1 MIIKSLWKAVKWA
14 TLKTPVPE
22 LSLFVGLAGISW
34 ALYDAYSAKST
45 EQITK
50 QVPVENDIE
59 DDSGEPKLYHVD
71 VEIIRKTAP
80 ADVWDCLGGNKFSI
94 REAIKTYN
102 SMDTDAKR
110 IFKVSAISMAC
121 VLYYAVASSARGIAA
136 ANENFELEFYLAL
149 ERGWAERTVSTA
161 ESEMADAQ
169 RIVNKY
175 KSDFAENKWADN
187 PQAYCNYRNQLHD
200 IMIFGTMVDTY
211 KTVKETKIS

>member
-22 LSLFVGLAGISW
+22 LSLFVGVVGMSW
-34 ALYDAYSAKST
+34 ALFDAYEAKST
-45 EQITK
+45 EQRTK

-59 DDSGEPKLYHVD
+59 EQSGSAKFYHVD

-80 ADVWDCLGGNKFSI
+80 ADVWDCLGGKEFSI
-94 REAIKTYN
+94 RDAIKTYN

-121 VLYYAVASSARGIAA
+121 VLYYAVASSARGLAA
-136 ANENFELEFYLAL
+136 ANENFELSFNLAC
-149 ERGWAERTVSTA
+149 ERKWAANTVSVA
-161 ESEMADAQ
+161 KREMADAQ

-211 KTVKETKIS
+211 ETVKEVKIP